1 MNACMRSF
9 IHSFVSVSLF
19 NLVCWVCLPF
29 WCVVRHIRHPQP
41 NEPGQRHLHLS
52 RSNPAQP
59 ERVRLSQRCTVF
71 LLLSVSVSTPFHASI
86 HLSLYDNMDMAS
98 RHDLV
103 EDDTIFGGWMRTDFW
118 TEEALHRASLEPE
131 WFGSGFFFY
140 FWSCFWCRSL
150 SLSIPCNVIL
160 ARSKPNRTKLM

>member
-71 LLLSVSVSTPFHASI
+71 LLLSVCVSTPFHASI
-86 HLSLYDNMDMAS
+86 HLSLYDNMDMES

-103 EDDTIFGGWMRTDFW
+103 ERMILFSAVGCGRTFGQRRHSTEPASNQSGSVPVFFSIFG
-118 TEEALHRASLEPE
+118 HAS
-131 WFGSGFFFY
+131 GVA
-140 FWSCFWCRSL
+140 L
-150 SLSIPCNVIL
+150 SLSP
-160 ARSKPNRTKLM
+160 AT